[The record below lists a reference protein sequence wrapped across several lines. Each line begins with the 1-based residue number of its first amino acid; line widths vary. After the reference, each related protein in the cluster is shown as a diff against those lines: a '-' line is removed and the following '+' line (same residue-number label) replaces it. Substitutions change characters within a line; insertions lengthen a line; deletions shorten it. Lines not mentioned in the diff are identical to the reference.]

1 MTCLIRIAHQNLM
14 LVLYYIRF
22 HVYTYVDTCT
32 CIPVVGLL
40 MRQKSADEAS
50 ITYIALLTYRKEDY

>member
-14 LVLYYIRF
+14 LVLYYIRC
-22 HVYTYVDTCT
+22 HVYTYVDT

>member
-14 LVLYYIRF
+14 LVLYYIKF
-22 HVYTYVDTCT
+22 HVYTYVDT